1 MNKELVIEPKKPYL
15 FEDKEYKTIDLSGL
29 EELTMQDAIEAQK
42 NVVGAGEDTVVI
54 YAPEAS
60 QAFID
65 EMAAMAAKQ
74 PVEFFNGMDIRLSGK
89 VRTAVQSVFSA
100 DGNSKDKGYVVK
112 FDKPYTYG
120 GETVSVMDLSGV
132 EELTSKDVS
141 AAENEVL
148 KTGVYSANMKNFFVY
163 SCALAA
169 RATGKPIEFF
179 TGMPLKDAAK
189 VRSTVNAASFFE

>member
-15 FEDKEYKTIDLSGL
+15 FEDEEYKTIDLSGL

-65 EMAAMAAKQ
+65 EMAALATKQ
-74 PVEFFNGMDIRLSGK
+74 PVEFFNGMGIGLSGK

-100 DGNSKDKGYVVK
+100 DGDKAKNHTVE

-148 KTGVYSANMKNFFVY
+148 KTGVYSTNMKNFFVY

-179 TGMPLKDAAK
+179 TKMPLKDAAK

>member
-1 MNKELVIEPKKPYL
+1 MEMRRNYIR
-15 FEDKEYKTIDLSGL
+15 

-65 EMAAMAAKQ
+65 EIAALAAKQ
-74 PVEFFNGMDIRLSGK
+74 PVEFFNGMSIGLSGK

-100 DGNSKDKGYVVK
+100 DGDKSKNRTVE

-179 TGMPLKDAAK
+179 TKMPLKDAAK

>member
-15 FEDKEYKTIDLSGL
+15 FEDEEYKTIDLSGL

-42 NVVGAGEDTVVI
+42 NVVGSGEDTVVI

-65 EMAAMAAKQ
+65 EIAALAAKQ
-74 PVEFFNGMDIRLSGK
+74 PVEFFNGMGIGLSGK
-89 VRTAVQSVFSA
+89 VRTVVQSVFSA
-100 DGNSKDKGYVVK
+100 DGNDAKNRIVE

-163 SCALAA
+163 TCALAA

-179 TGMPLKDAAK
+179 TKMPLKDAAK